1 MKKWLLLVMAICLAT
16 LVHGAGFAED
26 QPGVTGT
33 EIKIGN
39 TMPYSGPASIYGT
52 IGRTEAAYF
61 HMLNNQGGLNGRR
74 IVFVSRD
81 DAYSPPKAVEETR
94 KLMEEDGV
102 AFMFGALGTPTGL
115 AVRGYLNSKKIPQLL
130 IGTGA
135 DQFLD
140 PRRFSSTLP
149 YNPSYRVEAQIY
161 AKYIL
166 RELRNAKIA
175 ILYQHDDF
183 GRDYLKGLKD
193 VLGDRYPKLV
203 VKEESYEVSDPTV
216 DSQMVLLQQSGADV
230 LLLIAVPKQTAQA
243 LHKAH
248 DLGWHPVIFIDLNSF
263 FVSTLPGMAEV
274 STGALSAI
282 PYKDVTDP
290 SLASDPDIIHFVE
303 FAKKYLDSKAQ
314 RDPLALYGYGV
325 VETMAQILRQCGDDL
340 SRTNVMKQ
348 AASLK
353 NFHSDNLL
361 AGITVSSSPSD
372 YRLIKRMRMT
382 RFNGK
387 IGEPI
392 GEIMAAE

>member
-1 MKKWLLLVMAICLAT
+1 MNKRLLLMAICLAT
-16 LVHGAGFAED
+16 TVPGGSFAD
-26 QPGVTGT
+26 DLTGVTAT

-39 TMPYSGPASIYGT
+39 TMPYSGPGSIYGT

-61 HMLNNQGGLNGRR
+61 HMLNDQGGINGRK
-74 IVFVSRD
+74 IGFVSRD
-81 DAYSPPKAVEETR
+81 DAYSPPKAVEQTR
-94 KLMEEDGV
+94 KLIEEDGV
-102 AFMFGALGTPTGL
+102 AFMFGALGTPTSI
-115 AVRGYLNSKKIPQLL
+115 AVRGYLNAKKVPQLL

-140 PRRFSSTLP
+140 PQRFPWTLP

-166 RELRNAKIA
+166 RELPNAKVA

-216 DSQMVLLQQSGADV
+216 DSQMVSLQQSDADV
-230 LLLIAVPKQTAQA
+230 LLLIAVAKQTAQA
-243 LHKAH
+243 LRKAH
-248 DLGWHPVIFIDLNSF
+248 DLGWHPVIFIDLNSA
-263 FVSTLPGMAEV
+263 FVPTLPGMAEISV
-274 STGALSAI
+274 GALSAL
-282 PYKDVTDP
+282 PYKDITDP
-290 SLASDPDIIHFVE
+290 SLASDPDIIRFVE

-314 RDPLALYGYGV
+314 RDPLALYGFGV
-325 VETMAQILRQCGDDL
+325 AETMAQILRQCGADL
-340 SRTNVMKQ
+340 SRANVMTQ
-348 AASLK
+348 ATNLK

-372 YRLIKRMRMT
+372 YRLIKRMRMS

-387 IGEPI
+387 FGELIGELI
-392 GEIMAAE
+392 AAE